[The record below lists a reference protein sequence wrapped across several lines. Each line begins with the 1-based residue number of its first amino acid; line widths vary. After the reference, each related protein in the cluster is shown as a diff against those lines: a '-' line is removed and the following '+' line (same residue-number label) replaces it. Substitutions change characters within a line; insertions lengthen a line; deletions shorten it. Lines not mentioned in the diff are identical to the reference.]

1 MEPLHMPPG
10 YMSAHQVA
18 QQLGITLGAVR
29 LLVHRGRLNRA
40 GGTTRQPWYDTT
52 EVVGLQRDRQAA

>member
-18 QQLGITLGAVR
+18 QQLDITLGAVR
-29 LLVHRGRLNRA
+29 ILVHRGRLHRA
-40 GGTTRQPWYDTT
+40 GGTPRQPWYDSD
-52 EVVGLQRDRQAA
+52 EVDALLQSRQAA